1 MSDAEIED
9 ILKKGDIDKDGY
21 WSHNY
26 ALHPINSFMNTLIMY
41 FLKVYR
47 NITSHWLH
55 YDLKMVIE
63 HMAE

>member
-26 ALHPINSFMNTLIMY
+26 ALHPINSFMNTQCVSKFNFTLAA
-41 FLKVYR
+41 L
-47 NITSHWLH
+47 
-55 YDLKMVIE
+55 
-63 HMAE
+63 

>member
-26 ALHPINSFMNTLIMY
+26 ALHHINSFMNTLCVS
-41 FLKVYR
+41 KH
-47 NITSHWLH
+47 NITLVA
-55 YDLKMVIE
+55 L
-63 HMAE
+63 

>member
-26 ALHPINSFMNTLIMY
+26 ALHPINSFMNTLIMC

-47 NITSHWLH
+47 NIISHW
-55 YDLKMVIE
+55 
-63 HMAE
+63 